1 MSLRRSKRLRRD
13 ESPVRDIPTKVMK
26 SLNDLPEEIIL
37 KIAKDLSRDLDLIA
51 FSHVNLRTFQ
61 IISKAFLL
69 WKERLDAE
77 DQNYCMKMKSEFGTQ
92 EWSCPEKEMF
102 FRRSNS
108 ERNIRKANF
117 RILDDRY
124 IDDKNLH
131 LFSPKSYH
139 SVDFYVHHSY
149 NPDPMNIDWVDLSFL
164 WVDLSKKGGPI
175 QTGILS
181 KKMPDRH
188 IYDRRDRTSRVFAA
202 TKSILIIEQNTEEQ
216 SSPPYPHSLFAID
229 ISRPDNL
236 HILWEHNS
244 LSNVRCKVC
253 VANLKIYKSESSPD
267 NSSVI
272 SILSVKTGQTL
283 STWSLGE
290 VWQQIFK
297 LDF

>member
-1 MSLRRSKRLRRD
+1 
-13 ESPVRDIPTKVMK
+13 
-26 SLNDLPEEIIL
+26 
-37 KIAKDLSRDLDLIA
+37 
-51 FSHVNLRTFQ
+51 
-61 IISKAFLL
+61 
-69 WKERLDAE
+69 
-77 DQNYCMKMKSEFGTQ
+77 
-92 EWSCPEKEMF
+92 
-102 FRRSNS
+102 
-108 ERNIRKANF
+108 
-117 RILDDRY
+117 
-124 IDDKNLH
+124 
-131 LFSPKSYH
+131 
-139 SVDFYVHHSY
+139 
-149 NPDPMNIDWVDLSFL
+149 MNIDWVDLSFL